1 MPRTGRPRRGTSRDG
16 LESPGPPEERD
27 SGQEL
32 GRGNAPGEGAVRIE
46 VPHRAPA
53 PTGTHR
59 ARPETRRRAGRDQ
72 ERGGVRDQKHSE
84 HRSRSEL
91 HGALLRP
98 CAIATRVPSD
108 LDAPPP
114 RPPAV
119 RRVLQADP
127 SSRAVLRVRAR
138 DMALSVREL
147 RSTARD
153 IYDLTAEEYLELF
166 GPHQHDGYHVT
177 WRESPIEAQ
186 ENLIRVMAERSE
198 LRPGESVLDV
208 GCGIGGTALWLEKNK
223 GCRVTGISNSTEQV
237 VLARR
242 LARDARSAARFLQQ
256 DAERLAVDAP
266 VDVVLDRKSVV

>member
-1 MPRTGRPRRGTSRDG
+1 
-16 LESPGPPEERD
+16 
-27 SGQEL
+27 
-32 GRGNAPGEGAVRIE
+32 
-46 VPHRAPA
+46 
-53 PTGTHR
+53 
-59 ARPETRRRAGRDQ
+59 
-72 ERGGVRDQKHSE
+72 
-84 HRSRSEL
+84 
-91 HGALLRP
+91 
-98 CAIATRVPSD
+98 
-108 LDAPPP
+108 
-114 RPPAV
+114 
-119 RRVLQADP
+119 
-127 SSRAVLRVRAR
+127 
-138 DMALSVREL
+138 MALSVREL

-266 VDVVLDRKSVV
+266 VDVVLLIGALGHLARPRDFFVRARRVLAPGGRIAVADWFRSAEAPAGALDELRADFCMPAIETLATHATWLVETGFELRGLDDLTANLSPRWRISPTIVLRPAFWRLLRKLGRRTLPILRGARAMERAVLQGWLVYGALVGRVSD